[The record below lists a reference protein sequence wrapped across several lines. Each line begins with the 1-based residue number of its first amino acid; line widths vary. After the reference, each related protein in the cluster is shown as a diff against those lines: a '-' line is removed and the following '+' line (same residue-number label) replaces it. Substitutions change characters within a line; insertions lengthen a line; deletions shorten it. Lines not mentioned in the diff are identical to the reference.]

1 MVVVEITAAAVP
13 ALVETGVWEVV
24 QQVVLVVMLV
34 LMLREVEE
42 EHHQPEELEETAI
55 RLLPQRLA
63 VHTLVAMALMVE
75 ALQAVVEPMVVAL
88 MVEPE
93 GMTQLDGV
101 AAEVAL
107 QDTMAAVVVVEE
119 RRVTAEAEEVEEDLH
134 ILLQAL
140 LLKSMIKQSGLM
152 QEIIQILNI
161 RVVLVWAPLE

>member
-1 MVVVEITAAAVP
+1 MAWVWVV
-13 ALVETGVWEVV
+13 AL
-24 QQVVLVVMLV
+24 VMLV

-107 QDTMAAVVVVEE
+107 QDTMAAVLYTWV
-119 RRVTAEAEEVEEDLH
+119 
-134 ILLQAL
+134 
-140 LLKSMIKQSGLM
+140 
-152 QEIIQILNI
+152 
-161 RVVLVWAPLE
+161 